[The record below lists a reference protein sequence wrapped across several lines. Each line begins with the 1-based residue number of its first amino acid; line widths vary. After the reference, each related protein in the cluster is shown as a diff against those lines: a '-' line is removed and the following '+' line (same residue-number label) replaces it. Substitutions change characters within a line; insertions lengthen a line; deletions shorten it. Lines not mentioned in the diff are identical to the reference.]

1 MVRGKYMKTTAL
13 PNLFH
18 NKKNHIKDSIGQ
30 RIFRVFLAIILI
42 LACAAFLFPYLHVLA
57 KALNSS
63 ADTALGGLTIY
74 PRKFTFEFIS
84 IVLQDSGILLGLRN
98 TVAITVIGSLFTVTI
113 NYVAAYAL
121 WQKTFWGK
129 TVIVWFLTIPMFISG
144 GIVSNYVI
152 YSKIGMIDNFL
163 VYILPGSF
171 NFFTVVFIRTYL
183 TGVSTTYVEAARI
196 DGASELKIAVKII
209 LPLSMPIIAVMLLRA
224 AVGYWNSW
232 STTLYYID
240 SPSLYTLPYYLQL
253 SLKNS
258 QEVERVL
265 REAIEQGRI
274 VGDMSIGSPSESIQA
289 AQTIISTLPLVCL
302 YPFFQKYLAKGVSLG
317 GIKE

>member
-1 MVRGKYMKTTAL
+1 M
-13 PNLFH
+13 
-18 NKKNHIKDSIGQ
+18 
-30 RIFRVFLAIILI
+30 
-42 LACAAFLFPYLHVLA
+42 
-57 KALNSS
+57 
-63 ADTALGGLTIY
+63 
-74 PRKFTFEFIS
+74 
-84 IVLQDSGILLGLRN
+84 LGLRN
-98 TVAITVIGSLFTVTI
+98 TVAITVIGSLFTVAI

>member
-1 MVRGKYMKTTAL
+1 MRSNVLKM
-13 PNLFH
+13 NH
-18 NKKNHIKDSIGQ
+18 NRKSHIKGSVGQ
-30 RIFRVFLAIILI
+30 RVFQVFLAIILVLI
-42 LACAAFLFPYLHVLA
+42 SAIFIFPYLHVLA

-63 ADTALGGLTIY
+63 SDTALGGLTIY
-74 PRKFTFEFIS
+74 PRKFTFQYIS
-84 IVLQDSGILLGLRN
+84 IVLQDSGILVGLRN
-98 TVAITVIGSLFTVTI
+98 SIAVTVLGSVFTVAI
-113 NYVAAYAL
+113 NYIAAYAL
-121 WQKTFWGK
+121 WQKKFWGK
-129 TVIVWFLTIPMFISG
+129 NVIVWFLTIPMFISG
-144 GIVSNYVI
+144 GLVANYVI

-183 TGVSTTYVEAARI
+183 TGVSTTYVEAAQI
-196 DGASELKIAVKII
+196 DGASEIKIAVKII

-224 AVGYWNSW
+224 AVGYWNNW

-253 SLKNS
+253 SIKNS
-258 QEVERVL
+258 QEIERVL
-265 REAIEQGRI
+265 QEAIEQGR
-274 VGDMSIGSPSESIQA
+274 VFGDASSGVPSESLQA
-289 AQTIISTLPLVCL
+289 AQTIVSTLPLVCL

>member
-1 MVRGKYMKTTAL
+1 MQGNTLSKLMFWKR
-13 PNLFH
+13 H
-18 NKKNHIKDSIGQ
+18 RIKESIS
-30 RIFRVFLAIILI
+30 RKIFKFFLAVMMI
-42 LACAAFLFPYLHVLA
+42 LACACFLFPYLHVLA
-57 KALNSS
+57 KSVNSA
-63 ADTALGGLTIY
+63 ADTALGGLTVY
-74 PRKFTFEFIS
+74 PRKFTLEYIS
-84 IVLQDSGILLGLRN
+84 IVLQDSGIIIGLRN
-98 TVAITVIGSLFTVTI
+98 TVAITVIGSLFTVTL
-113 NYVAAYAL
+113 NYITAYAL
-121 WQKTFWGK
+121 WQKSFWGK

-144 GIVSNYVI
+144 GIVSNYII

-183 TGVSTTYVEAARI
+183 IGVSTTYVEAARI

-224 AVGYWNSW
+224 AVGYWNNW
-232 STTLYYID
+232 TTTLYYVD
-240 SPSLYTLPYYLQL
+240 SQSLYTLPYFLQL

-258 QEVERVL
+258 QEIDRVI
-265 REAIEQGRI
+265 REAIEQGRF
-274 VGDMSIGSPSESIQA
+274 VGELDMGSPSESIQA

-302 YPFFQKYLAKGVSLG
+302 YPFFQKYLSKGISLG